1 MLSHFSRFKIHIK
14 FDCGLTGLFPYSNK
28 MAPTQ
33 IGELL
38 LHTSETDSSNK
49 RNKFQHREYMTA

>member
-1 MLSHFSRFKIHIK
+1 MLSHFSRFKLHIK
-14 FDCGLTGLFPYSNK
+14 LDCGLTD
-28 MAPTQ
+28 Q

-49 RNKFQHREYMTA
+49 RNKFQHTEYMTA